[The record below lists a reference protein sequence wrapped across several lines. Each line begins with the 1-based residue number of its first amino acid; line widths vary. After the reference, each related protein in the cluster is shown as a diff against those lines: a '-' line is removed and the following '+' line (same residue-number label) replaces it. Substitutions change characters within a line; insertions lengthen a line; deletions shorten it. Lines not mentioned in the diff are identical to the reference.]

1 MNKLIKNKVDIT
13 VLITSISQREITIE
27 TANYYSEI
35 CSEVVLVDE
44 ELPNLSV
51 ADISAMK
58 NRGITYIPYNSN
70 GYDGSIYEKRKIA
83 ASQSN
88 NKDVVHTNH
97 G

>member
-1 MNKLIKNKVDIT
+1 MNRLIKNKIDIT
-13 VLITSISQREITIE
+13 VLVTSISQREITIE

-58 NRGITYIPYNSN
+58 NRGITTYRLNIF
-70 GYDGSIYEKRKIA
+70 
-83 ASQSN
+83 
-88 NKDVVHTNH
+88 
-97 G
+97 